1 MCALIGNAAPAIPL
15 AAFAADDSTITVE
28 KNPGMD
34 WEGETVDIGSS
45 DSDWG
50 DSDYYDTS
58 WYTENED
65 ADEYVLTDAADL
77 AGLAYILSVESCSV
91 SGRIVTSAQTMSD
104 SRRVGGVVGNIQ
116 FVQGYKESALD
127 ECAFSGIMLG
137 GFPVMGG
144 VAGSVFNGQV
154 TDCSNNGVI
163 ANQFCSEISY
173 KPSSTAGVVAVCDA
187 AASGCRNSGQVTAA
201 SGDAGGVF
209 ATAGET
215 AYCAQISSCSNSAT
229 VNLEGEDEGTHSVG
243 GVLAASI
250 SMRWRLRM
258 PWRGKLTTGMMR

>member
-1 MCALIGNAAPAIPL
+1 
-15 AAFAADDSTITVE
+15 
-28 KNPGMD
+28 MD

-50 DSDYYDTS
+50 DSDNYDTS

-127 ECAFSGIMLG
+127 KCAFSGIMLG

-154 TDCSNNGVI
+154 PIARTTAWLPTSSVAKYRISRAQRQALSQCAMRRRPGV
-163 ANQFCSEISY
+163 
-173 KPSSTAGVVAVCDA
+173 
-187 AASGCRNSGQVTAA
+187 VTAA
-201 SGDAGGVF
+201 RLPPQA
-209 ATAGET
+209 EM
-215 AYCAQISSCSNSAT
+215 SA
-229 VNLEGEDEGTHSVG
+229 VCL
-243 GVLAASI
+243 
-250 SMRWRLRM
+250 RLRERRHIALRYQAAAT
-258 PWRGKLTTGMMR
+258 PLR